1 MLDRL
6 SIKLLHFAHEANA
19 SLSRFTSR
27 DMTQATDR
35 RARRAG
41 MTIKKCRRGTVYTDP
56 VTGESVYNGN
66 RSRKSP
72 RYERCVESFVRRH
85 DRGGLN

>member
-1 MLDRL
+1 M
-6 SIKLLHFAHEANA
+6 
-19 SLSRFTSR
+19 
-27 DMTQATDR
+27 
-35 RARRAG
+35 
-41 MTIKKCRRGTVYTDP
+41 IKKCRRGTVYTDP